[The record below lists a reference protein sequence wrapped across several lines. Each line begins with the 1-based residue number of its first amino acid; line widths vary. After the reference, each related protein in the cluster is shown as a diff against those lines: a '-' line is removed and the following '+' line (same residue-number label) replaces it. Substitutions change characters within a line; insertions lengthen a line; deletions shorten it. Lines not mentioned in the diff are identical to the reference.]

1 MRFLPAYSVL
11 EVLTAAAREA
21 FFELEEWESA
31 KASFDL
37 AAGEA
42 SKAGVDATSFQ
53 RWARKCQ
60 AELDLEEDEEEDDD
74 DEAQEPAPEKQA
86 VQTPACAKLEEDAP
100 LPPIARPKVRH
111 EWYQSQ
117 SHVVVE
123 IFLKNLKKEAV
134 HVNLAAQHLD
144 IAIKVC
150 SILEEQAL
158 SSRKLG
164 SYLQCALEPF
174 LCSGCCIEF
183 VGAICFGSCVCS
195 LYRAPLPIR
204 HEISM
209 RR

>member
-11 EVLTAAAREA
+11 EVLTAAASEA
-21 FFELEEWESA
+21 LFEMEEWESA

-37 AAGEA
+37 AAGAA
-42 SKAGVDATSFQ
+42 SKAGVNAAAFQ

-60 AELDLEEDEEEDDD
+60 AELDLEEDEEEDGDD
-74 DEAQEPAPEKQA
+74 DGAQEPAPEKQA

-123 IFLKNLKKEAV
+123 IFLKNLKKEDV
-134 HVNLAAQHLD
+134 QVNLAAQHLD

-150 SILEEQAL
+150 SILEEQFF

-164 SYLQCALEPF
+164 SYLQGARAALPVY
-174 LCSGCCIEF
+174 L
-183 VGAICFGSCVCS
+183 V
-195 LYRAPLPIR
+195 LY
-204 HEISM
+204 
-209 RR
+209 